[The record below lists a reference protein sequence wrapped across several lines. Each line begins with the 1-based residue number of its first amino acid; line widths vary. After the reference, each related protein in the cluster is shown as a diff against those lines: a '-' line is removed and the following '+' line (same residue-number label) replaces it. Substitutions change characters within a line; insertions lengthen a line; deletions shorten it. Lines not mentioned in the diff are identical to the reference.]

1 MCAQVL
7 MTLDMWHFA
16 EHVNPNGTAILNKF
30 FCAALQPVIIGLAT
44 VPRFLLGQ
52 CRYKNREAGDP
63 TRVEPWA
70 WIVGALCW
78 LGASAIFTVCL
89 YSLVEFIWDD
99 GTPPKDNLRLQDA
112 RTITALAL
120 VQIGYPLVSLYS
132 YAYLHVFFP
141 HWRKEGDTYP
151 AHLSCQKD
159 MAYAAL
165 DVTTKGGL
173 AIYAASR
180 AMWM

>member
-1 MCAQVL
+1 

-30 FCAALQPVIIGLAT
+30 WCAALQPVIIGLAT

-78 LGASAIFTVCL
+78 IGASAIFTVCL
-89 YSLVEFIWDD
+89 YSLVEFMWDD

-132 YAYLHVFFP
+132 YAYLHVFCFKTE
-141 HWRKEGDTYP
+141 WRKEGDSYP
-151 AHLSCQKD
+151 AFLSCQKD